1 MNELE
6 QRVNLYLSNTSTTA
20 YGFEENI
27 DIYDMIKDALME
39 FVPQET
45 KELKESID
53 TLNHNWNDAM
63 TEITNLQK
71 ENKDLMDNL
80 NIRIDYYKKELA
92 DANEKLVNTSCN
104 YVKCFKYLK
113 GVVKVLKN
121 VYDPI
126 KPACLEE
133 VEQFI
138 KENE

>member
-1 MNELE
+1 MNEVYDIGYME
-6 QRVNLYLSNTSTTA
+6 QQI
-20 YGFEENI
+20 E
-27 DIYDMIKDALME
+27 
-39 FVPQET
+39 
-45 KELKESID
+45 ELKEQI
-53 TLNHNWNDAM
+53 
-63 TEITNLQK
+63 
-71 ENKDLMDNL
+71 KDLREKVHFWKKEVNVAHRSRSDEIDNL
-80 NIRIDYYKKELA
+80 NARIDYYKRELA

-121 VYDPI
+121 VYDPM